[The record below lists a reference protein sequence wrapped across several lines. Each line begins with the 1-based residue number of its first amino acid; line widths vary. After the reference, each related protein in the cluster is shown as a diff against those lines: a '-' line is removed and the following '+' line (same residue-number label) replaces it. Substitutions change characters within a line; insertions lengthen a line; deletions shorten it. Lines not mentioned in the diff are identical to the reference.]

1 MSEDQLKTGKKSE
14 LPRVLPLYVGDMN
27 IPRQDLRSGALF
39 ARFSKVLYAS
49 SEILEEAKGG
59 VRAISESTPR
69 PLNRKALAAWA
80 PGSVHAACLRG
91 GSASSASASP
101 ATSTGAPPR
110 DRHHR

>member
-1 MSEDQLKTGKKSE
+1 MGE
-14 LPRVLPLYVGDMN
+14 VN
-27 IPRQDLRSGALF
+27 NPRQDLRSGALF

-59 VRAISESTPR
+59 VRARSDSTPR
-69 PLNRKALAAWA
+69 PLTSLLLTALAAWA

-101 ATSTGAPPR
+101 ATSTGARPR
-110 DRHHR
+110 DRDPR